1 MILKDT
7 NLDFLKS
14 KIAQIGVAIFK
25 ADSNSLLQLSNT
37 IVRTLKTDSN
47 GNIWF
52 FTSCNREYAK
62 NIDKNFY
69 AYLDFFQKGG
79 ECRLQVS
86 GKASIIADDHDD
98 GAAPVINMHNNMRD
112 VVLVKMKI
120 QHAEYFENKPTHY
133 DSITS
138 RMKHFFAELFIH
150 DQHRIFD
157 FQ

>member
-1 MILKDT
+1 MIVKDT
-7 NLDFLKS
+7 HLDFLQK

-25 ADSNSLLQLSNT
+25 SETNSLLQLSNT
-37 IVRTLKTDSN
+37 IVRTIKTDSD

-62 NIDKNFY
+62 NIDKDFY
-69 AYLDFFQKGG
+69 AYLDFFQKGS

-86 GKASIIADDHDD
+86 GKASIIADDNDAD
-98 GAAPVINMHNNMRD
+98 STPVINMHNNSRD

-120 QHAEYFENKPTHY
+120 QHAEYFENKPTHFE
-133 DSITS
+133 SLTS
-138 RMKHFFAELFIH
+138 RMKHFFAELFVQ

-157 FQ
+157 FS